1 MSEDS
6 SGGSPG
12 TIMTPPGTRFGAT
25 ETRKRRL
32 LLLFVLSA
40 VFAISIAIGYYAAGF
55 RPTGRGV
62 GNAPYLFF
70 DHLPW
75 LPFTAAFFAL
85 ILASRMRRVACYIDR
100 ENQRVLRMDF
110 AARLGHWLTALPCM
124 MQVRAVH
131 WMQRLM
137 TLGNAN
143 QRAGED
149 RCPKC

>member
-6 SGGSPG
+6 GGGSPG
-12 TIMTPPGTRFGAT
+12 TIMTLPGARFGAT

-62 GNAPYLFF
+62 GNVPYVFF
-70 DHLPW
+70 DRLSS
-75 LPFTAAFFAL
+75 AFFAL
-85 ILASRMRRVACYIDR
+85 IPASRMRRVACYIDR

-110 AARLGHWLTALPCM
+110 AARLGYCLTALPCM
-124 MQVRAVH
+124 MQVRAAH

-143 QRAGED
+143 QREGED

>member
-62 GNAPYLFF
+62 GNVPYVFF
-70 DHLPW
+70 DHPSW

-85 ILASRMRRVACYIDR
+85 IPASRMRRVACYIDR

-110 AARLGHWLTALPCM
+110 AARLGYCLTALPCM
-124 MQVRAVH
+124 MQVRAAH

-143 QRAGED
+143 QREGED

>member
-1 MSEDS
+1 
-6 SGGSPG
+6 
-12 TIMTPPGTRFGAT
+12 MTPLGTRFGAT
-25 ETRKRRL
+25 EMRRRGL
-32 LLLFVLSA
+32 FLLFVLSA
-40 VFAISIAIGYYAAGF
+40 VFAVSVGIGYYAAGF
-55 RPTGRGV
+55 RPTGHGV

-75 LPFTAAFFAL
+75 LPFTAPFFAL
-85 ILASRMRRVACYIDR
+85 ILASRMRRVAGYIER

-110 AARLGHWLTALPCM
+110 AARLGRWLTALPCM

-137 TLGNAN
+137 TLSNAN